1 MDEIKSALDTLNVKF
16 YTIKLYQVGGCVRDD
31 LIGVKSNDIDYS
43 VVIESKN
50 QNQVIDIAKGLEFLE
65 AHLVANGYTI
75 FLKTP
80 ETFTFKAKNNKTGE
94 IADFVL
100 ARHEIG
106 YEQSSRKP
114 QVVLGT
120 LAQDLARR
128 DFTINAM
135 ARDEFGNLIDLFD
148 GQADLANGILRTPL
162 DPTETFLDDP
172 LRLFRALRFAVTKQ
186 MEWDHSLWAG
196 LTNPDIYDK
205 LWRVVSAE
213 RVREE
218 LHKMFS
224 HDSEKSLKLLVEFSG
239 KIKSVSPTF
248 LSDCFSK
255 TGLWLKPT
263 NEKVKKL

>member
-1 MDEIKSALDTLNVKF
+1 MDIADTLKELNVKF
-16 YTIKLYQVGGCVRDD
+16 YSIKLYQVGGCVRDE
-31 LIGVKSNDIDYS
+31 LLGVKSKDIDYS
-43 VVIESKN
+43 VVIESRNKGE
-50 QNQVIDIAKGLEFLE
+50 QIDIVKGLEFLE
-65 AHLVANGYTI
+65 AHLVTNGYTI

-80 ETFTFKAKNNKTGE
+80 DTFTFRAKNNQTGE

-106 YEQSSRKP
+106 YDQSSRKP

-135 ARDEFGNLIDLFD
+135 ARDEFGNLIDLFQ
-148 GQADLANGILRTPL
+148 GQEDLAKGILRTPL
-162 DPTETFLDDP
+162 DPTDTFLDDP
-172 LRLFRALRFAVTKQ
+172 LRLFRALRFAITKQ
-186 MEWDHSLWAG
+186 LEFDSSLWGG
-196 LTNPDIYDK
+196 LTNPDVYDK
-205 LWRVVSAE
+205 LWKVVSAE
-213 RVREE
+213 RIREE

-239 KIKSVSPTF
+239 KISQVSPTF
-248 LSDCFSK
+248 LSDCFGK

-263 NEKVKKL
+263 NEKVKK

>member
-1 MDEIKSALDTLNVKF
+1 MNSNQNNLNNSH
-16 YTIKLYQVGGCVRDD
+16 TIKLYQVGGCIRDE
-31 LIGVKSNDIDYS
+31 LLGVKSKDIDYS
-43 VVIESKN
+43 VVIESSGSE
-50 QNQVIDIAKGLEFLE
+50 QIGVTTGLELLE
-65 AHLVANGYTI
+65 SHLVASGYTI

-80 ETFTFKAKNNKTGE
+80 DTFTFRAKNNQTGE

-106 YEQSSRKP
+106 YDESSRKP
-114 QVVLGT
+114 DVVLGT

-148 GQADLANGILRTPL
+148 GQTDLTNRVLKTPL
-162 DPTETFLDDP
+162 DPTDTFLDDP
-172 LRLFRALRFAVTKQ
+172 LRLFRALRFCITKQ
-186 MEWDHSLWAG
+186 MKLDPSIWSG
-196 LTNPDIYDK
+196 LANHLIYDK
-205 LWRVVSAE
+205 LWKVVSAD
-213 RVREE
+213 RIREE

-224 HDSEKSLKLLVEFSG
+224 FDSEKSLRLLVEFSG
-239 KIKSVSPTF
+239 KISQVSPTF

-263 NEKVKKL
+263 NEKVKK

>member
-1 MDEIKSALDTLNVKF
+1 MNTNLNNS
-16 YTIKLYQVGGCVRDD
+16 YNIKLYQVGGCVRDE
-31 LIGVKSNDIDYS
+31 LLGVKSKDIDYS
-43 VVIESKN
+43 VVIESKGEP
-50 QNQVIDIAKGLEFLE
+50 IDIAKGLELLE
-65 AHLVANGYTI
+65 LHLVSSGYTI

-80 ETFTFKAKNNKTGE
+80 DTFTFRAKNNQTGE

-100 ARHEIG
+100 ARHETG
-106 YEQSSRKP
+106 YDESSRKP

-148 GQADLANGILRTPL
+148 GQIDLANGILRTPL
-162 DPTETFLDDP
+162 DPTDTFLDDP
-172 LRLFRALRFAVTKQ
+172 LRLFRALRFCVTKK
-186 MEWDHSLWAG
+186 MKLDPSIWSG
-196 LTNPDIYDK
+196 LTNPQVYDK
-205 LWRVVSAE
+205 LWKVVSAD
-213 RVREE
+213 RIREE

-224 HDSEKSLKLLVEFSG
+224 FDSEKSLRLLVEFSG
-239 KIKSVSPTF
+239 KISQVSPTF

-263 NEKVKKL
+263 NEKVKK